1 MKTHKQTENI
11 QETVN
16 VSTATEDND
25 TSIRNLRKDRTDM
38 FQEYPDV
45 VGVEE
50 LCKMLG
56 GIGKNLGYQ
65 LLRDRKIPHI
75 RIGRT
80 IKIAKPD
87 IINYVIDAEITDE
100 YFKD

>member
-45 VGVEE
+45 VGVGE